1 MRWWIKLLAALI
13 VLALLAW
20 LGWILVNGL
29 IGVLSGAELNTGERD
44 PMFAE
49 EVVHPTRPPELDA
62 EIIPEKKPTLDDFAP
77 TEGAPVDKT
86 VDELILEAQQK
97 NSNT

>member
-1 MRWWIKLLAALI
+1 MRWWIKILAALLVI
-13 VLALLAW
+13 MLLLW
-20 LGWILVNGL
+20 LGWSLVNGITGL
-29 IGVLSGAELNTGERD
+29 LSGADLNAGERD

-49 EVVHPTRPPELDA
+49 EALLPTRPPELD
-62 EIIPEKKPTLDDFAP
+62 EEVVPEKKPTLDDYAP
-77 TEGAPVDKT
+77 IEGAPVDKT

>member
-1 MRWWIKLLAALI
+1 MRWWIKLLAAIIAI
-13 VLALLAW
+13 VLLLG
-20 LGWILVNGL
+20 LGWGLVNG
-29 IGVLSGAELNTGERD
+29 ITGMLSGADLNAGEKD

-49 EVVHPTRPPELDA
+49 EAVHPTRPPELDE
-62 EIIPEKKPTLDDFAP
+62 EIIPEKKPTLNDYVP

-86 VDELILEAQQK
+86 VDELIREAQQK

>member
-13 VLALLAW
+13 ALALLLW
-20 LGWILVNGL
+20 LGWSLVNSIAG
-29 IGVLSGAELNTGERD
+29 ILSGAELNTGEPD

-49 EVVHPTRPPELDA
+49 EPVYPTRPPELD
-62 EIIPEKKPTLDDFAP
+62 EEVVPEKKPTLDDYAP
-77 TEGAPVDKT
+77 TEGALVDKT
-86 VDELILEAQQK
+86 AEELVREARQK